1 MKKTAI
7 SFLAAAAIA
16 LCVSAGTGSARAQTA
31 AEAPPALPKDYILLT
46 IFLKHD
52 QSKPLDEI
60 NEGLKQ
66 RNWYRDFPPAGVQV
80 ESWYVMMG
88 IGQVITLRV
97 PPEKVREVNRLIE
110 QKAWGGYRTEFYL
123 TYDLKTSALAA
134 HEKAQ
139 QAK

>member
-1 MKKTAI
+1 MRNNAT
-7 SFLAAAAIA
+7 SFIACAVIA
-16 LCVSAGTGSARAQTA
+16 LCMSIAAGSARAQTP
-31 AEAPPALPKDYILLT
+31 AEAPPTLPKDYILLT

-60 NEGLKQ
+60 NKGLEE
-66 RNWYRDFPPAGVQV
+66 RNWRRDFPPAGVQV

-97 PPEKVREVNRLIE
+97 PPERVREVNRLIE

-123 TYDLKTSALAA
+123 TYDLKPSAMAA

>member
-1 MKKTAI
+1 MKNNVM
-7 SFLAAAAIA
+7 SFFACAVIA
-16 LCVSAGTGSARAQTA
+16 LCMSVATGSARAQTA
-31 AEAPPALPKDYILLT
+31 TEAPPALPKDYILLT

-97 PPEKVREVNRLIE
+97 PPEKVREVNRLI
-110 QKAWGGYRTEFYL
+110 
-123 TYDLKTSALAA
+123 
-134 HEKAQ
+134 
-139 QAK
+139 

>member
-1 MKKTAI
+1 MKNTAT
-7 SFLAAAAIA
+7 SFFACAVIAI
-16 LCVSAGTGSARAQTA
+16 CMTAGAGGARAQN
-31 AEAPPALPKDYILLT
+31 APGAVPLLPKDYILLT

-66 RNWYRDFPPAGVQV
+66 RNWYRDFPPAGVQI

-123 TYDLKTSALAA
+123 TYDLKPSAMAA